1 MIRRLRRSFVGITM
15 LSVILVLTLLMGTI
29 NVVNYISKD
38 QSNAQLLQMLADNNG
53 SMPSETTPPNVQPNS
68 NSNSNSTAPPE
79 KPEESG
85 TKPRNWSAETPYET
99 RYFSVTLNE
108 DEETVSVDT
117 GKIAAI
123 SSSDAIAMAQLL
135 SSSGKSSGYSGNY
148 KFCTA
153 TNSSGQT
160 IYIFLD
166 CTRDLS
172 SVRQFLRYS
181 LLISLGGT
189 VAIFFVAVLLSR
201 RAVRPIAESYEK
213 QKHFITD
220 ASHEIKTP
228 LAVIASCT
236 DVLEME
242 QGESK
247 WSQGIRSQVERLTEL
262 TQGLV
267 SLARMDEHTGPLAT
281 EEINFSK
288 LLEKTVDPFLLMA
301 QNKGQ
306 QFQLRCEPDLKVQG
320 DRRMLQQLCSILAD
334 NAVKYTPDGG
344 TITFTLQQ
352 KGRKINFTTENDAE
366 GLSLGS
372 QKQLFDRFYRGDQSR
387 SSQCPGYGIGLSLAQ
402 SIVAAHNGKIEAT
415 SRDGKSFSI
424 SIQF

>member
-1 MIRRLRRSFVGITM
+1 MIRRLRHSFVGITM

-38 QSNAQLLQMLADNNG
+38 RSNAQLLQMLADNNG
-53 SMPSETTPPNVQPNS
+53 SMPSETSPPNAQPSGND
-68 NSNSNSTAPPE
+68 STPPE
-79 KPEESG
+79 KPAGSD
-85 TKPRNWSAETPYET
+85 TKPQNWSAETPYET

-108 DEETVSVDT
+108 NDETVSVDT

-123 SSSDAIAMAQLL
+123 SSSDAISLVQSL
-135 SSSGKSSGYSGNY
+135 SASGKTSGYSGNY

-181 LLISLGGT
+181 LLISLGGI

-213 QKHFITD
+213 QTHFITD

-247 WSQGIRSQVERLTEL
+247 WSQGIRSQVDRLTEL

-267 SLARMDEHTGPLAT
+267 SLARMDEHTGLLVS
-281 EEINFSK
+281 EEVNFSE
-288 LLEKTVDPFLLMA
+288 LLEETVNPFVLMA
-301 QNKGQ
+301 QKKNQ
-306 QFQLRCEPDLKVQG
+306 HFQLHCQPDIKIQG
-320 DRRMLQQLCSILAD
+320 DKRMLQQLCSILAD

-344 TITFTLQQ
+344 NIAFTLQQ
-352 KGRKINFTTENDAE
+352 KGRKISFVAENDAE
-366 GLSLGS
+366 GLSAGN
-372 QKQLFDRFYRGDQSR
+372 QKQFFDRFYRGDQSR

-402 SIVAAHNGKIEAT
+402 SIVSAHGGKIEAT
-415 SRDGKSFSI
+415 SRDGTSLTI
-424 SIQF
+424 TVQF

>member
-1 MIRRLRRSFVGITM
+1 MIRRLRHSFVGITM

-38 QSNAQLLQMLADNNG
+38 RSNAQLLQMLADNNG
-53 SMPSETTPPNVQPNS
+53 SMPSETSPPNAQPSGND
-68 NSNSNSTAPPE
+68 STPPE
-79 KPEESG
+79 KPAGSD
-85 TKPRNWSAETPYET
+85 TKPQNWSAETPYET

-108 DEETVSVDT
+108 NDETVSVDT

-123 SSSDAIAMAQLL
+123 SSSDAISLVQSL
-135 SSSGKSSGYSGNY
+135 SASGKTSGYSGNY

-181 LLISLGGT
+181 LLISLGGI

-247 WSQGIRSQVERLTEL
+247 WSQGIRSQVDRLTEL

-267 SLARMDEHTGPLAT
+267 SLARMDEHTGLLVS
-281 EEINFSK
+281 EEVNFSE
-288 LLEKTVDPFLLMA
+288 LLEETVNPFILMA
-301 QNKGQ
+301 QKKNQ
-306 QFQLRCEPDLKVQG
+306 QFQLHCQPDIKIQG
-320 DRRMLQQLCSILAD
+320 DKRMLQQLCSILAD

-344 TITFTLQQ
+344 NIAFTLQQ
-352 KGRKINFTTENDAE
+352 KGRKISFVAENDAE
-366 GLSLGS
+366 GLSAGN

-402 SIVAAHNGKIEAT
+402 SIVSAHGGKIEAT
-415 SRDGKSFSI
+415 SRDGTSLTI
-424 SIQF
+424 TVQF

>member
-1 MIRRLRRSFVGITM
+1 MIRRLRHSFVGITM
-15 LSVILVLTLLMGTI
+15 LSVVLVLSLLMGTI

-38 QSNAQLLQMLADNNG
+38 RSNAQLLQMLADNNG
-53 SMPSETTPPNVQPNS
+53 SMPSGTTPPSVQPDS
-68 NSNSNSTAPPE
+68 NVSAPPE
-79 KPEESG
+79 KPEESD

-99 RYFSVTLNE
+99 RYFSVALNE
-108 DEETVSVDT
+108 SGETVSVDT

-123 SSSDAIAMAQLL
+123 SSSDAISLAQSL
-135 SSSGKSSGYSGNY
+135 SASGKTSGYSGNY

-153 TNSSGQT
+153 VNSDGQT

-189 VAIFFVAVLLSR
+189 IAIFFVAVLLSR
-201 RAVRPIAESYEK
+201 RAVRPIAETYEK

-267 SLARMDEHTGPLAT
+267 SLARMDEHTGLLAS
-281 EEINFSK
+281 EEINFSE
-288 LLEKTVDPFLLMA
+288 LLEETITPFILMA

-306 QFQLRCEPDLKVQG
+306 QFQLRCDPGIKIQG
-320 DRRMLQQLCSILAD
+320 DRQKLQQLCSILAD
-334 NAVKYTPDGG
+334 NAVKYTPKGG
-344 TITFTLQQ
+344 NISFTLQQ
-352 KGRKINFTTENDAE
+352 KGRKINFVAKNDAE
-366 GLSLGS
+366 GLSSGS

-402 SIVAAHNGKIEAT
+402 SIVAAHGGKIEAA
-415 SRDGKSFSI
+415 SRDGASLTI
-424 SIQF
+424 TVQF

>member
-1 MIRRLRRSFVGITM
+1 MIRRLRHSFVGITM

-38 QSNAQLLQMLADNNG
+38 RSNAQLLQMLADNNG
-53 SMPSETTPPNVQPNS
+53 SMPSETSPPNAQPSGND
-68 NSNSNSTAPPE
+68 STPPE
-79 KPEESG
+79 KPAGSD
-85 TKPRNWSAETPYET
+85 TKPQNWSAETPYET

-108 DEETVSVDT
+108 NDETVSVDT

-123 SSSDAIAMAQLL
+123 SSSDAISLVQSL
-135 SSSGKSSGYSGNY
+135 SASGKTSGYSGNY

-181 LLISLGGT
+181 LLISLGGI

-247 WSQGIRSQVERLTEL
+247 WSQGIRSQVDRLTEL

-267 SLARMDEHTGPLAT
+267 SLARMDEHTGLLVS
-281 EEINFSK
+281 EEVNFSE
-288 LLEKTVDPFLLMA
+288 LLEETVNPFVLMA
-301 QNKGQ
+301 QKKNQ
-306 QFQLRCEPDLKVQG
+306 HFQLHCQPDIKIQG
-320 DRRMLQQLCSILAD
+320 DKRMLQQLCSILAD

-344 TITFTLQQ
+344 NIAFTLQQ
-352 KGRKINFTTENDAE
+352 KGRKISFVAENDAE
-366 GLSLGS
+366 GLSAGN

-402 SIVAAHNGKIEAT
+402 SIVSAHGGKIEAT
-415 SRDGKSFSI
+415 SRDGTSLTI
-424 SIQF
+424 TVQF

>member
-1 MIRRLRRSFVGITM
+1 MIRRLRHSFVGITM
-15 LSVILVLTLLMGTI
+15 LSVVLVLSLLMGTI

-38 QSNAQLLQMLADNNG
+38 RSNAQLLQMLADNNG
-53 SMPSETTPPNVQPNS
+53 SMPSGTTPPNVQPDS
-68 NSNSNSTAPPE
+68 NVSAPPE
-79 KPEESG
+79 KPEESD

-99 RYFSVTLNE
+99 RYFSVALNE
-108 DEETVSVDT
+108 SGETVSVDT

-123 SSSDAIAMAQLL
+123 SSSDAISLAQSL
-135 SSSGKSSGYSGNY
+135 SASGKTSGYSGNY

-153 TNSSGQT
+153 VNSDGQT

-189 VAIFFVAVLLSR
+189 IAIFFVAVLLSR
-201 RAVRPIAESYEK
+201 RAVRPIAETYEK

-267 SLARMDEHTGPLAT
+267 SLARMDEHTGLLAS
-281 EEINFSK
+281 EEINFSE
-288 LLEKTVDPFLLMA
+288 LLEETITPFILMA

-306 QFQLRCEPDLKVQG
+306 QFQLRCDPGIKIQG
-320 DRRMLQQLCSILAD
+320 DRQKLQQLCSILAD
-334 NAVKYTPDGG
+334 NAVKYTPKGG
-344 TITFTLQQ
+344 NISFTLQQ
-352 KGRKINFTTENDAE
+352 KGRKINFVAENDAE
-366 GLSLGS
+366 GLSSGS

-402 SIVAAHNGKIEAT
+402 SIVAAHGGKIEAA
-415 SRDGKSFSI
+415 SRDGASLTI
-424 SIQF
+424 TVQF

>member
-38 QSNAQLLQMLADNNG
+38 QSNAQLLQMLVDNNG
-53 SMPSETTPPNVQPNS
+53 SMPSETTPPNAQPNS
-68 NSNSNSTAPPE
+68 DGTAPPE
-79 KPEESG
+79 KPEESV

-123 SSSDAIAMAQLL
+123 SSSDAIAMAQSL

-228 LAVIASCT
+228 LAGIASCT

-288 LLEKTVDPFLLMA
+288 LLEETVDPFLLMA

-352 KGRKINFTTENDAE
+352 KGRKINFTAENDAE

>member
-53 SMPSETTPPNVQPNS
+53 SMPSETTPPNVQP
-68 NSNSNSTAPPE
+68 NSNSTAPPE

-228 LAVIASCT
+228 LAIIASCT

-334 NAVKYTPDGG
+334 NAVKYTPDGR

-352 KGRKINFTTENDAE
+352 KGRKINFTAENDAE

-415 SRDGKSFSI
+415 SRDGKSFTI

>member
-1 MIRRLRRSFVGITM
+1 MIRRLRHSFVGITM
-15 LSVILVLTLLMGTI
+15 LSVVLVLSLLMGTI

-38 QSNAQLLQMLADNNG
+38 RSNAQLLQMLADNNG
-53 SMPSETTPPNVQPNS
+53 SMPSGTTPPSVQPDS
-68 NSNSNSTAPPE
+68 NVSAPPE
-79 KPEESG
+79 KPEESD

-99 RYFSVTLNE
+99 RYFSVALNE
-108 DEETVSVDT
+108 SGETVSVDT

-123 SSSDAIAMAQLL
+123 SSSDAISLAQSL
-135 SSSGKSSGYSGNY
+135 SASGKTSGYSGNY

-153 TNSSGQT
+153 VNSDGQT

-189 VAIFFVAVLLSR
+189 IAIFFVAVLLSR
-201 RAVRPIAESYEK
+201 RAVRPIAETYEK

-267 SLARMDEHTGPLAT
+267 SLARMDEHTGLLAS
-281 EEINFSK
+281 EEINFSE
-288 LLEKTVDPFLLMA
+288 LLEETITPFILMA

-306 QFQLRCEPDLKVQG
+306 QFQLRCDPGIKIQG
-320 DRRMLQQLCSILAD
+320 DRQKLQQLCSILAD
-334 NAVKYTPDGG
+334 NAVKYTPKGG
-344 TITFTLQQ
+344 NISFTLQQ
-352 KGRKINFTTENDAE
+352 KGRKINFVAENDAE
-366 GLSLGS
+366 GLSSGS

-402 SIVAAHNGKIEAT
+402 SIVAAHGGKIEAA
-415 SRDGKSFSI
+415 SRDGASLTI
-424 SIQF
+424 TVQF

>member
-1 MIRRLRRSFVGITM
+1 MIRRLRHSFVGITM
-15 LSVILVLTLLMGTI
+15 LSVVLVLSLLMGTI

-38 QSNAQLLQMLADNNG
+38 RSNAQLLQMLADNNG
-53 SMPSETTPPNVQPNS
+53 SMPSGTTPPSVQPDS
-68 NSNSNSTAPPE
+68 NVSAPPE
-79 KPEESG
+79 KPEESD

-99 RYFSVTLNE
+99 RYFSVALNE
-108 DEETVSVDT
+108 SGETVSVDT

-123 SSSDAIAMAQLL
+123 SSSDAISLAQSL
-135 SSSGKSSGYSGNY
+135 SASGKTSGYSGNY

-153 TNSSGQT
+153 VNSDGQT

-189 VAIFFVAVLLSR
+189 IAIFFVAVLLSR
-201 RAVRPIAESYEK
+201 RAVRPIAETYEK

-267 SLARMDEHTGPLAT
+267 SLARMDEHTGLLAS
-281 EEINFSK
+281 EEINFSE
-288 LLEKTVDPFLLMA
+288 LLEETITPFILMA

-306 QFQLRCEPDLKVQG
+306 QFQLRCDPGIKIQG
-320 DRRMLQQLCSILAD
+320 DRQKLQQLCSILAD
-334 NAVKYTPDGG
+334 NAVKYTPKGG
-344 TITFTLQQ
+344 NISFTLQQ
-352 KGRKINFTTENDAE
+352 KGRKINFVAENDAE
-366 GLSLGS
+366 GLSSGS
-372 QKQLFDRFYRGDQSR
+372 QKHLFDRFYRGDQSR

-402 SIVAAHNGKIEAT
+402 SIVAAHGGKIEAA
-415 SRDGKSFSI
+415 SRDGASLTI
-424 SIQF
+424 TVQF

>member
-1 MIRRLRRSFVGITM
+1 MIRRLRHSFVGITM
-15 LSVILVLTLLMGTI
+15 LSVVLVLSLLMGTI

-38 QSNAQLLQMLADNNG
+38 RSNAQLLQMLADNNG
-53 SMPSETTPPNVQPNS
+53 SMPSGTTPPNVQPDS
-68 NSNSNSTAPPE
+68 NVSAPPE
-79 KPEESG
+79 KPEESD

-108 DEETVSVDT
+108 NGETVSVDT

-123 SSSDAIAMAQLL
+123 SSSDAISLAQSL
-135 SSSGKSSGYSGNY
+135 SASGKTSGYSGNY

-153 TNSSGQT
+153 VNSDGQT

-189 VAIFFVAVLLSR
+189 IAIFFVAVLLSR
-201 RAVRPIAESYEK
+201 RAVRPIAETYEK

-267 SLARMDEHTGPLAT
+267 SLARMDEHTGLLAS
-281 EEINFSK
+281 EEINFSE
-288 LLEKTVDPFLLMA
+288 LLEETITPFILMA

-306 QFQLRCEPDLKVQG
+306 QFQLRCDPGIKIQG
-320 DRRMLQQLCSILAD
+320 DRQKLQQLCSILAD
-334 NAVKYTPDGG
+334 NAVKYTPKGG
-344 TITFTLQQ
+344 NISFTLQQ
-352 KGRKINFTTENDAE
+352 KGRKINFVAENDAE
-366 GLSLGS
+366 GLSSGS

-402 SIVAAHNGKIEAT
+402 SIVAAHGGKIEAA
-415 SRDGKSFSI
+415 SRDGASLTI
-424 SIQF
+424 TVQF

>member
-1 MIRRLRRSFVGITM
+1 MIRRLRHSFVGITM
-15 LSVILVLTLLMGTI
+15 LSVVLVLSLLMGTI

-38 QSNAQLLQMLADNNG
+38 RSNAQLLQMLADNNG
-53 SMPSETTPPNVQPNS
+53 SMPSGTTPPNVQPDS
-68 NSNSNSTAPPE
+68 NVSAPPE
-79 KPEESG
+79 KPEESD

-99 RYFSVTLNE
+99 RYFSVALNE
-108 DEETVSVDT
+108 SGETVSVDT

-123 SSSDAIAMAQLL
+123 SSSDAISLAQSL
-135 SSSGKSSGYSGNY
+135 SASGKTSGYSGNY

-153 TNSSGQT
+153 VNSDGQT

-189 VAIFFVAVLLSR
+189 IAIFFVAVLLSR
-201 RAVRPIAESYEK
+201 RAVRPIAETYEK

-267 SLARMDEHTGPLAT
+267 SLARMDEHTGLLAS
-281 EEINFSK
+281 EDVNFSE
-288 LLEKTVDPFLLMA
+288 LLEETITPFILMA

-306 QFQLRCEPDLKVQG
+306 QFQLRCDPGIKFQG
-320 DRRMLQQLCSILAD
+320 DRQKLQQLCSILAD
-334 NAVKYTPDGG
+334 NAVKYTPKGG
-344 TITFTLQQ
+344 NISFTLQQ
-352 KGRKINFTTENDAE
+352 KGRKINFVTENDAE
-366 GLSLGS
+366 GLSSGS

-402 SIVAAHNGKIEAT
+402 SIVAAHGGKIEAA
-415 SRDGKSFSI
+415 SCDGASLTI
-424 SIQF
+424 TVQF

>member
-15 LSVILVLTLLMGTI
+15 LSVILVLTLLMGSI

-53 SMPSETTPPNVQPNS
+53 SMPSETAPPNAQPNS
-68 NSNSNSTAPPE
+68 NGTSPPE

-123 SSSDAIAMAQLL
+123 SSSDAIALAQSL
-135 SSSGKSSGYSGNY
+135 SSSEKTSGYSGNY

-267 SLARMDEHTGPLAT
+267 SLARMDEHTGPLAM

-288 LLEKTVDPFLLMA
+288 LLEETVDPFLLMA

-352 KGRKINFTTENDAE
+352 KGRKINFTAENDAE

-415 SRDGKSFSI
+415 SRDGKSFTI

>member
-1 MIRRLRRSFVGITM
+1 MIRRLRHSFVGITM

-38 QSNAQLLQMLADNNG
+38 RSNAQLLQMLADNNG
-53 SMPSETTPPNVQPNS
+53 SMPSETSPPNAQPSGND
-68 NSNSNSTAPPE
+68 STPPE
-79 KPEESG
+79 KPAGSD
-85 TKPRNWSAETPYET
+85 TKPQNWSAETPYET

-108 DEETVSVDT
+108 NDETVSVDT

-123 SSSDAIAMAQLL
+123 SSSDAISLVQSL
-135 SSSGKSSGYSGNY
+135 SASGKTSGYSGNY

-181 LLISLGGT
+181 LLISLGGI

-247 WSQGIRSQVERLTEL
+247 WSQGIRSQVDRLTEL

-267 SLARMDEHTGPLAT
+267 SLARMDEHTGLLVS
-281 EEINFSK
+281 EEVNFSE
-288 LLEKTVDPFLLMA
+288 LLEETVNPFVLMA
-301 QNKGQ
+301 QKKNQ
-306 QFQLRCEPDLKVQG
+306 HFQLHCQPDIKIQG
-320 DRRMLQQLCSILAD
+320 DKRMLQQLCSILAD

-344 TITFTLQQ
+344 NIAFTLQQ
-352 KGRKINFTTENDAE
+352 KGRKISFVAENDAE
-366 GLSLGS
+366 GLSAGN
-372 QKQLFDRFYRGDQSR
+372 QKQFFDRFYRGDQSR

-402 SIVAAHNGKIEAT
+402 SIVSAHGGKIEAT
-415 SRDGKSFSI
+415 SRDGTSLTI
-424 SIQF
+424 TVQF

>member
-53 SMPSETTPPNVQPNS
+53 SMPSETTPPNVQP
-68 NSNSNSTAPPE
+68 NSNSTAPPE

-288 LLEKTVDPFLLMA
+288 LLEETVDPFLLMA

-352 KGRKINFTTENDAE
+352 KGRKINFTAENDAE

>member
-1 MIRRLRRSFVGITM
+1 MIRRLRHSFVGITM
-15 LSVILVLTLLMGTI
+15 LSVVLVLSLLMGTI

-38 QSNAQLLQMLADNNG
+38 RSNAQLLQMLADNNG
-53 SMPSETTPPNVQPNS
+53 SMPSGTSPPSVQPDS
-68 NSNSNSTAPPE
+68 NVSAPPE
-79 KPEESG
+79 KPEESD

-99 RYFSVTLNE
+99 RYFSVALNE
-108 DEETVSVDT
+108 SGETVSVDT

-123 SSSDAIAMAQLL
+123 SSSDAISLAQSL
-135 SSSGKSSGYSGNY
+135 SASGKTSGYSGNY

-153 TNSSGQT
+153 VNSDGQT

-189 VAIFFVAVLLSR
+189 IAIFFVAVLLSR
-201 RAVRPIAESYEK
+201 RAVRPIAETYEK

-267 SLARMDEHTGPLAT
+267 SLARMDEHTGLLAS
-281 EEINFSK
+281 EDVNFSE
-288 LLEKTVDPFLLMA
+288 LLEETITPFILMA

-306 QFQLRCEPDLKVQG
+306 QFQLRCDPGIKIQG
-320 DRRMLQQLCSILAD
+320 DRQKLQQLCSILAD
-334 NAVKYTPDGG
+334 NAVKYTPKGG
-344 TITFTLQQ
+344 NISFTLQQ
-352 KGRKINFTTENDAE
+352 KGRKINFVAENDAE
-366 GLSLGS
+366 GLSSGS

-402 SIVAAHNGKIEAT
+402 SIVAAHGGKIEAA
-415 SRDGKSFSI
+415 SRDGASLTI
-424 SIQF
+424 TVQF

>member
-1 MIRRLRRSFVGITM
+1 MIRRLRHSFVGITM

-38 QSNAQLLQMLADNNG
+38 RSNAQLLQMLADNNG
-53 SMPSETTPPNVQPNS
+53 SMPSETSPPNAQPSGND
-68 NSNSNSTAPPE
+68 STPPE
-79 KPEESG
+79 KPAGSD
-85 TKPRNWSAETPYET
+85 TKPQNWSAETPYET

-108 DEETVSVDT
+108 NDETVSVDT

-123 SSSDAIAMAQLL
+123 SSSDAISLVQSL
-135 SSSGKSSGYSGNY
+135 SASGKTSGYSGNY

-181 LLISLGGT
+181 LLISLGGI

-247 WSQGIRSQVERLTEL
+247 WSQGIRSQVDRLTEL

-267 SLARMDEHTGPLAT
+267 SLARMDEHTGLLVS
-281 EEINFSK
+281 EEVNFSE
-288 LLEKTVDPFLLMA
+288 LLEETVNPFVLMA
-301 QNKGQ
+301 QKKNQ
-306 QFQLRCEPDLKVQG
+306 HFQLHCQPDIKIQG
-320 DRRMLQQLCSILAD
+320 DKRMLQQLCSILAD

-344 TITFTLQQ
+344 NIAFTLQQ
-352 KGRKINFTTENDAE
+352 KGRKISFVAENDAE
-366 GLSLGS
+366 GLSAGN

-402 SIVAAHNGKIEAT
+402 SIVSAHGGKIEAT
-415 SRDGKSFSI
+415 SCDGTSLTI
-424 SIQF
+424 TVQF

>member
-1 MIRRLRRSFVGITM
+1 MIRRLRHSFVGITM

-38 QSNAQLLQMLADNNG
+38 RSNAQLLQMLADNNG
-53 SMPSETTPPNVQPNS
+53 SMPSETSPPNAQPSGND
-68 NSNSNSTAPPE
+68 STPPE
-79 KPEESG
+79 KPAGSD
-85 TKPRNWSAETPYET
+85 TKPQNWSAETPYET

-108 DEETVSVDT
+108 NDETVSVDT

-123 SSSDAIAMAQLL
+123 SSSDAISLVQSL
-135 SSSGKSSGYSGNY
+135 SASGKTSGYSGNY

-181 LLISLGGT
+181 LLISLGGI

-247 WSQGIRSQVERLTEL
+247 WSQGIRSQVDRLTEL

-267 SLARMDEHTGPLAT
+267 SLARMDEHTGLLVS
-281 EEINFSK
+281 EEVNFSE
-288 LLEKTVDPFLLMA
+288 LLEETVNPFVLMA
-301 QNKGQ
+301 QKKNQ
-306 QFQLRCEPDLKVQG
+306 HFQLHCQPDIKIQG
-320 DRRMLQQLCSILAD
+320 DKRMLQQLCSILAD

-344 TITFTLQQ
+344 NIAFTLQQ
-352 KGRKINFTTENDAE
+352 KGRKISFVAENDAE
-366 GLSLGS
+366 GLSVGN

-402 SIVAAHNGKIEAT
+402 SIVSAHGGKIEAT
-415 SRDGKSFSI
+415 SRDGTSLTI
-424 SIQF
+424 TVQF

>member
-1 MIRRLRRSFVGITM
+1 MIRRLRHSFVGITM
-15 LSVILVLTLLMGTI
+15 LSVVLVLSLLMGTI

-38 QSNAQLLQMLADNNG
+38 RSNAQLLQMLADNNG
-53 SMPSETTPPNVQPNS
+53 SMPSGTTPPNVQPDS
-68 NSNSNSTAPPE
+68 NVSAPPE
-79 KPEESG
+79 KPEESD

-99 RYFSVTLNE
+99 RYFSVALNE
-108 DEETVSVDT
+108 SGETVSVDT

-123 SSSDAIAMAQLL
+123 SSSDAISLAQSL
-135 SSSGKSSGYSGNY
+135 SASGKTSGYSGNY

-153 TNSSGQT
+153 VNSDGQT

-189 VAIFFVAVLLSR
+189 IAIFFVAVLLSL
-201 RAVRPIAESYEK
+201 RAVRPIAETYEK

-267 SLARMDEHTGPLAT
+267 SLARMDEHTGLLAS
-281 EEINFSK
+281 EEINFSE
-288 LLEKTVDPFLLMA
+288 LLEETITPFILMA

-306 QFQLRCEPDLKVQG
+306 QFQLRCDPGIKIQG
-320 DRRMLQQLCSILAD
+320 DRQKLQQLCSILAD
-334 NAVKYTPDGG
+334 NAVKYTPKGG
-344 TITFTLQQ
+344 NISFTLQQ
-352 KGRKINFTTENDAE
+352 KGRKINFVAENDAE
-366 GLSLGS
+366 GLSSGS

-402 SIVAAHNGKIEAT
+402 SIVAAHGGKIEAA
-415 SRDGKSFSI
+415 SCDGASLTI
-424 SIQF
+424 TVQF